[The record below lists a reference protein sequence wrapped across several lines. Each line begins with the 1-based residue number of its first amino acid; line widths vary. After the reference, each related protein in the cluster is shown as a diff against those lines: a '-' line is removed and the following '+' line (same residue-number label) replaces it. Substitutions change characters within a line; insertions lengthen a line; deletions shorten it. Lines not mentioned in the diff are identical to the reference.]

1 MVPPD
6 YKLWLILC
14 GPPIHCAGFHQRQ
27 ESCMGLIYI
36 TRLLATRGK
45 MDEELDDPIKKA
57 GPLKNT
63 IMLGGNCG

>member
-1 MVPPD
+1 
-6 YKLWLILC
+6 
-14 GPPIHCAGFHQRQ
+14 
-27 ESCMGLIYI
+27 MGLIYI